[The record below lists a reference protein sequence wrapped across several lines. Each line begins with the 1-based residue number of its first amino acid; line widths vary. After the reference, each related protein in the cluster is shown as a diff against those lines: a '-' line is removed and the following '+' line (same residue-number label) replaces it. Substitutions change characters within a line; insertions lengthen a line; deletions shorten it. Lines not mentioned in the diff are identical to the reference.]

1 MAEEIKRIVFKGIY
15 YSVTLAVIVL
25 CVFALRYAHTM
36 LELSW
41 YYWLLLYLL
50 IAVYLAFAVL
60 FTKKLRRGFHIFLAH
75 TLLLQ
80 IVPTIAAILTFT
92 ITPNLSNRASTF
104 FEDEEVF
111 GPYKPIAGKVST
123 YERKFND
130 MQEKQKRA
138 AIANGLAP
146 FKSRADIEQQYKKL
160 RREKKLVKIESNSKY
175 VVRPLTY
182 SSPYVVPKVER
193 LLEDIADSFQKKTQ
207 SRARF
212 MVTSVLRTEED
223 VKKLRRTN
231 GNASTASCHCNAT
244 TIDISYVRFDQDE
257 SRPRDE
263 YQLRLALAQTLHELR
278 KEGRCYVRRERKQ
291 YCYHITVR

>member
-1 MAEEIKRIVFKGIY
+1 MKRILFKGIY

-36 LELSW
+36 LEISW

-60 FTKKLRRGFHIFLAH
+60 FTKRLRRGFHIFLSH

-80 IVPTIAAILTFT
+80 IVPTIAAILTFV
-92 ITPNLSNRASTF
+92 ITPSISNCVEGL
-104 FEDEEVF
+104 FEEEEVF

-123 YERKFND
+123 YERRFND

-138 AIANGLAP
+138 AIANGLPP

>member
-1 MAEEIKRIVFKGIY
+1 MKRKLFKGIY
-15 YSVTLAVIVL
+15 YSATLVVMVL
-25 CVFALRYAHTM
+25 CVFALRYAH
-36 LELSW
+36 SGIDAPW
-41 YYWLLLYLL
+41 YYWLLPYLL
-50 IAVYLAFAVL
+50 TAVYLVFAIWFIARL
-60 FTKKLRRGFHIFLAH
+60 KRGFYIFLAH

-80 IVPTIAAILTFT
+80 IIPAIAAILTFV
-92 ITPNLSNRASTF
+92 ITPSISNRVEGL
-104 FEDEEVF
+104 FEEEEVF
-111 GPYKPIAGKVST
+111 GPYKPLVGKVST
-123 YERKFND
+123 YERKFSD

-146 FKSRADIEQQYKKL
+146 FKSRADIEQQYKRL
-160 RREKKLVKIESNSKY
+160 RREKRLVKIESNSKY

-193 LLEDIADSFQKKTQ
+193 LLEDIAESFQKKTQ
-207 SRARF
+207 SKARF

-263 YQLRLALAQTLHELR
+263 YQLRLALAQTLYELR
-278 KEGRCYVRRERKQ
+278 KQGRCYVRRERKQ

>member
-1 MAEEIKRIVFKGIY
+1 M
-15 YSVTLAVIVL
+15 VL
-25 CVFALRYAHTM
+25 CVFALRYAH
-36 LELSW
+36 SGIDAPW
-41 YYWLLLYLL
+41 YYWLLPYLL
-50 IAVYLAFAVL
+50 TAVYLVFAIWFIARL
-60 FTKKLRRGFHIFLAH
+60 KHGFYIFLVH

-80 IVPTIAAILTFT
+80 IIPTIAAILTFV
-92 ITPNLSNRASTF
+92 ITPSISNRVEGL
-104 FEDEEVF
+104 FEEEAVF

-146 FKSRADIEQQYKKL
+146 FKSRADIEQQYKRL

-193 LLEDIADSFQKKTQ
+193 LLEDIAESFQKKTQ
-207 SRARF
+207 SKARF

-263 YQLRLALAQTLHELR
+263 YQLRLALAQTLYELR
-278 KEGRCYVRRERKQ
+278 KQGRCYVRRERKQ